1 MDEDK
6 IIELLES
13 EKELSGF
20 MAQANQILYSTLR
33 YFLPYVFV
41 SDPDIQEYA
50 VKPLLA
56 KAGPLD
62 DIYVA
67 LRLIYA
73 LGQMRRE
80 VYADI
85 FSFIQFNEYI
95 YSRAKTMPFDHEMV
109 YEFIN
114 NLRTISET
122 DFSVRAVNEMR
133 FADFAIYS
141 RTRCISLIK
150 TSLSLAVMTI
160 VKELDPAR
168 A

>member
-1 MDEDK
+1 MDEDN
-6 IIELLES
+6 IIERLES
-13 EKELSGF
+13 ENQLDHF
-20 MAQANQILYSTLR
+20 MVRANQILYFSLR
-33 YFLPYVFV
+33 DFLPHVFV

-50 VKPLLA
+50 VKPLLE

-62 DIYVA
+62 DIYVS

-85 FSFIQFNEYI
+85 FSFIQFSEYLH
-95 YSRAKTMPFDHEMV
+95 SRAQTMPFNHDMV
-109 YEFIN
+109 YDFIN
-114 NLRTISET
+114 NLRTITET

-133 FADFAIYS
+133 FSDFDIYS
-141 RTRCISLIK
+141 HDRCIALIK
-150 TSLSLAVMTI
+150 TCLSLAVMTI

-168 A
+168 T